1 MVKEDIPIVDN
12 FQLTKSIFKVPLLL
26 MGHQMSNYLLSSGV
40 ILGVTNPGAL
50 LHSVL
55 VDRLKDP
62 AMHSTLAFQDHGWPL
77 IPPPLQGKIVIYP
90 LDPGVIIVNLRYS
103 TYFQ

>member
-1 MVKEDIPIVDN
+1 MDRR
-12 FQLTKSIFKVPLLL
+12 KSSYLPSFKV
-26 MGHQMSNYLLSSGV
+26 
-40 ILGVTNPGAL
+40 ICGVTNPGAL

-77 IPPPLQGKIVIYP
+77 IPPLQWVQDVVSHEKQVTSTTYY
-90 LDPGVIIVNLRYS
+90 NLSLSVMAYI
-103 TYFQ
+103 